1 MRQEFLEQ
9 IGKSKA
15 LNVFK
20 VHTFKGTCKEDLID
34 FTNFT
39 DILARPD
46 VRDLENRT
54 YIYISKG
61 HLTAQCM

>member
-39 DILARPD
+39 DILTRPD
-46 VRDLENRT
+46 ERDLEN
-54 YIYISKG
+54 
-61 HLTAQCM
+61 